1 MFFLLGLMIAAV
13 VAGFVANDARK
24 RGMDAVGWF
33 FGVFFLLIVFLPL
46 YLLERKPLLP
56 QYQPQLP
63 QFQQPPSS
71 ALLASAAIPRLCPHC
86 GKYYAGQAKYCP
98 LCGKP
103 QEISANSA
111 SI

>member
-1 MFFLLGLMIAAV
+1 MGSDYLGGEREQKMFFLLGLMIAAV

-71 ALLASAAIPRLCPHC
+71 ALLTRCGPTHSA
-86 GKYYAGQAKYCP
+86 
-98 LCGKP
+98 
-103 QEISANSA
+103 
-111 SI
+111 